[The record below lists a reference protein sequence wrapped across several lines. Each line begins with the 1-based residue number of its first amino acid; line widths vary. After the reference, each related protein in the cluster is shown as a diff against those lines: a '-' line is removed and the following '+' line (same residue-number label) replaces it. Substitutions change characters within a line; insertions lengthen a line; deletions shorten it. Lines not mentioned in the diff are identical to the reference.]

1 MVDLKAELKAEL
13 KSKPLISNT
22 ISTNITITLAYSPAP
37 RQVVEKEL
45 VLPLKSTVQDALNL
59 VNLAN
64 LAEFTLDASYS
75 LGIWGKKTTL
85 SHVLKDLDRL
95 ELYRPLKVDPKVAR
109 RERFQKQGARTT
121 GLFAKTRTG
130 GKAGY

>member
-1 MVDLKAELKAEL
+1 MDKVAGEV
-13 KSKPLISNT
+13 T
-22 ISTNITITLAYSPAP
+22 ISVTLAYSPAP
-37 RQVVEKEL
+37 REVVEQ
-45 VLPLKSTVQDALNL
+45 VLILPVHSHVQDALK
-59 VNLAN
+59 LAN
-64 LAEFTLDASYS
+64 LADFTTNENYT

-85 SHVLKDLDRL
+85 NHVLQDLDRL

-121 GLFAKTRTG
+121 GLFAKTRAG

>member
-1 MVDLKAELKAEL
+1 MN
-13 KSKPLISNT
+13 SNT
-22 ISTNITITLAYSPAP
+22 ISITLAYSAAP
-37 RQVVEKEL
+37 REVVEKEL

-59 VNLAN
+59 TN
-64 LAEFTLDASYS
+64 LAEFTTDSDYQ

-85 SHVLKDLDRL
+85 SHVLKDQDRL
-95 ELYRPLKVDPKVAR
+95 ELYRSLKVDPKVAR

>member
-1 MVDLKAELKAEL
+1 MVDPISSATN
-13 KSKPLISNT
+13 KPLNSNVIS
-22 ISTNITITLAYSPAP
+22 ITLAYSPAP
-37 RQVVEKEL
+37 REVVEKEL
-45 VLPLKSTVQDALNL
+45 VLPLKSTVQDALKF
-59 VNLAN
+59 AQ
-64 LAEFTLDASYS
+64 LAEFTTGADYQ

-85 SHVLKDLDRL
+85 NHVLKDQDRL

-121 GLFAKTRTG
+121 GLFAKTRVG

>member
-1 MVDLKAELKAEL
+1 MDKQ
-13 KSKPLISNT
+13 STKPLNTNT
-22 ISTNITITLAYSPAP
+22 ISVTLAYSPAP
-37 RQVVEKEL
+37 REVVEKVL
-45 VLPLKSTVQDALNL
+45 VLPANSQVQDALL
-59 VNLAN
+59 SVSVFAN
-64 LAEFTLDASYS
+64 LAEFTTDEKYA

-85 SHVLKDLDRL
+85 NHVLQDGDRL

-121 GLFAKTRTG
+121 GLFAKTRVG

>member
-1 MVDLKAELKAEL
+1 MASFISLISTNSD
-13 KSKPLISNT
+13 KSLNSNT
-22 ISTNITITLAYSPAP
+22 ITVTLAYSPAP
-37 RQVVEKEL
+37 RKVVEKEL
-45 VLPLKSTVQDALNL
+45 ILPFNCTVQEALKY
-59 VNLAN
+59 VNQAN
-64 LAEFTLDASYS
+64 LAEFTHDDDDH

-85 SHVLKDLDRL
+85 SHVLQNLDRL

-121 GLFAKTRTG
+121 GLFAKTRVD

>member
-1 MVDLKAELKAEL
+1 MVDAILLSCSNSL
-13 KSKPLISNT
+13 NSNT
-22 ISTNITITLAYSPAP
+22 ISITLAYSAAP
-37 RQVVEKEL
+37 REVVEKEL

-59 VNLAN
+59 TN
-64 LAEFTLDASYS
+64 LAEFTTDSDYQ

-85 SHVLKDLDRL
+85 SHVLKDQDRL
-95 ELYRPLKVDPKVAR
+95 ELYRSLKVDPKVAR

>member
-1 MVDLKAELKAEL
+1 MANDLAQ
-13 KSKPLISNT
+13 T
-22 ISTNITITLAYSPAP
+22 ITITLVYSPAA

-45 VLPLKSTVQDALNL
+45 VMPTKSTVQDVLNQ
-59 VNLAN
+59 AD
-64 LAEFTLDASYS
+64 LAEFTTDAGYT

-85 SHVLKDLDRL
+85 SHVLSDLDRV

-121 GLFAKTRTG
+121 GLFAKTRAG

>member
-1 MVDLKAELKAEL
+1 MDNSLN
-13 KSKPLISNT
+13 KSLNTKT
-22 ISTNITITLAYSPAP
+22 ISVTLAYSPAP
-37 RQVVEKEL
+37 REVIEKEL
-45 VLPLKSTVQDALNL
+45 VLPFKSTVQDALKF
-59 VNLAN
+59 AN
-64 LAEFTLDASYS
+64 LAEFTTDADFQ

-85 SHVLKDLDRL
+85 NHVLKEFDRL

-121 GLFAKTRTG
+121 GLFAKTRAG

>member
-1 MVDLKAELKAEL
+1 MVDSISSATN
-13 KSKPLISNT
+13 KPLNSNAIS
-22 ISTNITITLAYSPAP
+22 ITLAYSPAP
-37 RQVVEKEL
+37 REVVEKEL
-45 VLPLKSTVQDALNL
+45 ILPLKSTVQDALNL
-59 VNLAN
+59 AN
-64 LAEFTLDASYS
+64 LAEFTNDTDYQ

-85 SHVLKDLDRL
+85 THVLKDQDRL

-121 GLFAKTRTG
+121 GLFAKTRAG

>member
-1 MVDLKAELKAEL
+1 MVKA
-13 KSKPLISNT
+13 SISV
-22 ISTNITITLAYSPAP
+22 TLAYSPAP
-37 RQVVEKEL
+37 REVVEKVL
-45 VLPLKSTVQDALNL
+45 VLPLQSTVQDAM
-59 VNLAN
+59 NLAN
-64 LAEFTLDASYS
+64 LTEFASNVDAQ

-85 SHVLKDLDRL
+85 SHVLHDQDRL

-121 GLFAKTRTG
+121 GLFAKTRVG

>member
-1 MVDLKAELKAEL
+1 MVDLKIEL
-13 KSKPLISNT
+13 KSKRLMSNT

-37 RQVVEKEL
+37 REVVEKEL
-45 VLPLKSTVQDALNL
+45 VLPINSTVQEALNL
-59 VNLAN
+59 ASLT
-64 LAEFTLDASYS
+64 EFTSDSNYT

>member
-1 MVDLKAELKAEL
+1 MD
-13 KSKPLISNT
+13 KPSICV
-22 ISTNITITLAYSPAP
+22 TLAYSPTP
-37 RQVVEKEL
+37 REVIEKEL
-45 VLPLKSTVQDALNL
+45 VLPFKSTVQDALNL
-59 VNLAN
+59 AN
-64 LAEFTLDASYS
+64 VAEFTTQADDQ

-85 SHVLKDLDRL
+85 NHVLNDSDRL

>member
-1 MVDLKAELKAEL
+1 MLDSVP
-13 KSKPLISNT
+13 KSLNSNT
-22 ISTNITITLAYSPAP
+22 ISNVITVTLAYSPAP
-37 RQVVEKEL
+37 REVVEKEL
-45 VLPLKSTVQDALNL
+45 VLPAHSKVQDALKF
-59 VNLAN
+59 AN
-64 LAEFTLDASYS
+64 LADFTSDDHYT

-85 SHVLKDLDRL
+85 NHVLQDLDRL

-121 GLFAKTRTG
+121 GLFAKTRVG

>member
-1 MVDLKAELKAEL
+1 MDKLSV
-13 KSKPLISNT
+13 KST
-22 ISTNITITLAYSPAP
+22 ISVTLAYSPAP
-37 RQVVEKEL
+37 REVVEKEL
-45 VLPLKSTVQDALNL
+45 VLPVLSKVQDALKF
-59 VNLAN
+59 AN
-64 LAEFTLDASYS
+64 LADFATDEHYT

-85 SHVLKDLDRL
+85 NHVLQDLDRL

-121 GLFAKTRTG
+121 GLFAKTRVG

>member
-1 MVDLKAELKAEL
+1 MDKVAGEV
-13 KSKPLISNT
+13 T
-22 ISTNITITLAYSPAP
+22 ISVTLAYSPAP
-37 RQVVEKEL
+37 REVVEQVL
-45 VLPLKSTVQDALNL
+45 VLPDGSKVQDALKF
-59 VNLAN
+59 AN
-64 LAEFTLDASYS
+64 VADFAVDKNFT

-85 SHVLKDLDRL
+85 NQVLQDLDRL

-121 GLFAKTRTG
+121 GLFAKARAG

>member
-1 MVDLKAELKAEL
+1 MGDLNF
-13 KSKPLISNT
+13 KPLDSKTILNT
-22 ISTNITITLAYSPAP
+22 ISVTLAYSPAP

-45 VLPLKSTVQDALNL
+45 VLPAHSKVQDALKFANL
-59 VNLAN
+59 VD
-64 LAEFTLDASYS
+64 FTNGEHYT

-85 SHVLKDLDRL
+85 NHVLQDLDRL

-109 RERFQKQGARTT
+109 RQRFQKQGARTT
-121 GLFAKTRTG
+121 GLFAKNRAG

>member
-1 MVDLKAELKAEL
+1 MD
-13 KSKPLISNT
+13 KPLEKMMISV
-22 ISTNITITLAYSPAP
+22 TLAYSPAP
-37 RQVVEKEL
+37 REVVEKEL
-45 VLPLKSTVQDALNL
+45 VLPAHSKVQDAMKF
-59 VNLAN
+59 AN
-64 LAEFTLDASYS
+64 LADFTTDEHYT

-85 SHVLKDLDRL
+85 NHVLQDLDRL

-121 GLFAKTRTG
+121 GLFAKTRAG

>member
-1 MVDLKAELKAEL
+1 MFMVDALLKISD
-13 KSKPLISNT
+13 KSLNSKT
-22 ISTNITITLAYSPAP
+22 ISVTLAYSPAP
-37 RQVVEKEL
+37 REVIEKEL
-45 VLPLKSTVQDALNL
+45 ILPLKSTVQDALKM
-59 VNLAN
+59 AN
-64 LAEFTLDASYS
+64 LAEFTSAESYT

-85 SHVLKDLDRL
+85 THTLKDQDRL

>member
-1 MVDLKAELKAEL
+1 MDSLISSV
-13 KSKPLISNT
+13 SKNLYNSLNSNT
-22 ISTNITITLAYSPAP
+22 ITVTLAYSPAP
-37 RQVVEKEL
+37 RIVVEKEL
-45 VLPLKSTVQDALNL
+45 ILPFKCTVQEVLKY
-59 VNLAN
+59 VNQAN
-64 LAEFTLDASYS
+64 LAEFTHDSDDH

-85 SHVLKDLDRL
+85 SHVLQNLDRL

-121 GLFAKTRTG
+121 GLFAKTRVG

>member
-1 MVDLKAELKAEL
+1 MLDSVP
-13 KSKPLISNT
+13 KSLNSNT
-22 ISTNITITLAYSPAP
+22 ISNVITVTLAYSLAP
-37 RQVVEKEL
+37 REVVEKEL
-45 VLPLKSTVQDALNL
+45 VLPAHSKVQDALKF
-59 VNLAN
+59 AN
-64 LAEFTLDASYS
+64 LADFTSDEHYS

-85 SHVLKDLDRL
+85 NHVLQDLDRL

>member
-1 MVDLKAELKAEL
+1 MVDAIV
-13 KSKPLISNT
+13 SNTCKPLNSNT
-22 ISTNITITLAYSPAP
+22 ISVTLAYSPGP
-37 RQVVEKEL
+37 REVIEKTL
-45 VLPLKSTVQDALNL
+45 TLPLESRVQDALNL
-59 VNLAN
+59 AN
-64 LAEFTLDASYS
+64 LSELVVNDAFA

-85 SHVLKDLDRL
+85 NHVLQDLDRL

-121 GLFAKTRTG
+121 GLFAKTRAG